1 MDNGYDIADYKDID
15 PSLGTMTDFEH
26 LLARAVSRFGNDSEK
41 YRVISAKMLGTCLHM
56 MQGTPY
62 VYEGEELGMT
72 NADFTEI
79 SEYRDPEAL
88 DIYYA
93 SGG

>member
-15 PSLGTMTDFEH
+15 PSLGTMADFEP

-56 MQGTPY
+56 M
-62 VYEGEELGMT
+62 
-72 NADFTEI
+72 
-79 SEYRDPEAL
+79 
-88 DIYYA
+88 
-93 SGG
+93 

>member
-15 PSLGTMTDFEH
+15 PSLGTMADFEH

-88 DIYYA
+88 DIDYA

>member
-15 PSLGTMTDFEH
+15 PSLGTMADFEH

-41 YRVISAKMLGTCLHM
+41 YRVISAKMLATCLHM

-72 NADFTEI
+72 NADFAEI
-79 SEYRDPEAL
+79 SEYRDLEAL

>member
-15 PSLGTMTDFEH
+15 PSLGTMADFEH

-56 MQGTPY
+56 M
-62 VYEGEELGMT
+62 
-72 NADFTEI
+72 
-79 SEYRDPEAL
+79 
-88 DIYYA
+88 
-93 SGG
+93 

>member
-15 PSLGTMTDFEH
+15 PSLGTMADFEH
-26 LLARAVSRFGNDSEK
+26 LLARAVSRFGNDSGK

>member
-15 PSLGTMTDFEH
+15 PSLGTMADFEH

>member
-1 MDNGYDIADYKDID
+1 MDNGYDTADYKDID
-15 PSLGTMTDFEH
+15 PSLGTMADFEH

-72 NADFTEI
+72 NADFAEI
-79 SEYRDPEAL
+79 SEYRDLEAL

>member
-15 PSLGTMTDFEH
+15 PSLGRMADFEH

-72 NADFTEI
+72 NADFAEI
-79 SEYRDPEAL
+79 SEYRDLEAL